1 MDADF
6 DEIKKIYDTANTIS
20 DKYDMNVFKPWESST
35 GKNYITIQLVKK
47 E

>member
-6 DEIKKIYDTANTIS
+6 AEIKKIYEVANVIS
-20 DKYDMNVFKPWESST
+20 DKYDMNVFKPWESAS